1 MPATSCAA
9 SFTLFM
15 TVVEMLWIWSG
26 FLVVKRVYNHQSAK
40 EHYYSNMIM
49 MMTIILI
56 VHKSK
61 KLKIRR
67 IQLLTETSVLYQWYY
82 LNTST
87 TATTKYIYT
96 YIYIIAN
103 PPNDIIET
111 TYYTIIQDT
120 YNINYSIFIN
130 TWTNLWKWIHLKP
143 PPLVKSGLSSSSY
156 FMMFPFHHQCYVST
170 FPLVLVKDT
179 SPFKRIM

>member
-130 TWTNLWKWIHLKP
+130 TWTNLMKMNTSTTTTISEVRPLK
-143 PPLVKSGLSSSSY
+143 LLIFHDVSFSSSMLCLNIPPRSRKRY
-156 FMMFPFHHQCYVST
+156 FAV
-170 FPLVLVKDT
+170 
-179 SPFKRIM
+179 